1 MGGVCKNE
9 IFRGKKD
16 MKTAENGL
24 YIEQESILP
33 AMGLCL
39 SVPASVPVTGAVF
52 SGNGSAFLNLEYM
65 RVEEGI
71 SSYRIVEES
80 RELLESIYITV
91 YGLLEKVCC
100 MLCNVMRE
108 YSRRMLFF
116 QVEKSPCVLRL

>member
-1 MGGVCKNE
+1 MGGLCKNC
-9 IFRGKKD
+9 IFKEKKAMDLNGKY
-16 MKTAENGL
+16 L
-24 YIEQESILP
+24 FIEQESILP

-71 SSYRIVEES
+71 SSYRIVDES

>member
-1 MGGVCKNE
+1 MDLN
-9 IFRGKKD
+9 GKY
-16 MKTAENGL
+16 L
-24 YIEQESILP
+24 FIEQESILP

-39 SVPASVPVTGAVF
+39 SVPVSAPACGEVF
-52 SGNGSAFLNLEYM
+52 SACGTAFLNLEYM

-116 QVEKSPCVLRL
+116 QVEKSPCILRL